1 MNIKIAIL
9 TTETLHHVHF
19 VRTILNYYKNLKI
32 FCETGKIKKYPFKT
46 LHPFEIKRKEFEK
59 LKWFEKKKLKLNEIA
74 ATEKFDSINDAD
86 ALRSI
91 KKYNPDLIIVFGT
104 KRIENK
110 LIEIKSNKIFNLHGG
125 DPERYRGLDS
135 HLWSIYHNDF
145 TALLTTLHRLVSKLD
160 TGDIVAKCSI
170 PITRNLPLYKL
181 QAMNTEICI
190 KLTLNL
196 IDTFVKYGNIASRP
210 QRKLGRYYSA
220 MPRDLKTICFQKFK
234 NFTKN
239 I

>member
-1 MNIKIAIL
+1 M
-9 TTETLHHVHF
+9 
-19 VRTILNYYKNLKI
+19 
-32 FCETGKIKKYPFKT
+32 
-46 LHPFEIKRKEFEK
+46 
-59 LKWFEKKKLKLNEIA
+59 
-74 ATEKFDSINDAD
+74 
-86 ALRSI
+86 
-91 KKYNPDLIIVFGT
+91 
-104 KRIENK
+104 
-110 LIEIKSNKIFNLHGG
+110 IEIKSNKIFNLHGG

-220 MPRDLKTICFQKFK
+220 MPKDLKTICFQKSLKILQKIFK
-234 NFTKN
+234 MQHNENLPEKLTSFLNDDSFVIFLFHGVVSKSNYEIRNSNKKHMESNLFAKCMKILSERGRSFSMNDLLYFHTQKK
-239 I
+239 IYLQKVLL

>member
-1 MNIKIAIL
+1 MK
-9 TTETLHHVHF
+9 
-19 VRTILNYYKNLKI
+19 
-32 FCETGKIKKYPFKT
+32 
-46 LHPFEIKRKEFEK
+46 
-59 LKWFEKKKLKLNEIA
+59 KKKLKLNEIA
-74 ATEKFDSINDAD
+74 NTEKFDSINDAD

-91 KKYNPDLIIVFGT
+91 KKYNPDLMIVFGT
-104 KRIENK
+104 RRIENK
-110 LIEIKSNKIFNLHGG
+110 LIGIKSNKIFNLHGG

-145 TALLTTLHRLVSKLD
+145 SALVTTLHRIEPKLD
-160 TGDIVAKCSI
+160 TGDIVAQCSV
-170 PITRNLPLYKL
+170 PITKNLQLYAL

-196 IDTFVKYGNIASRP
+196 IDTFIKYGNIITRP